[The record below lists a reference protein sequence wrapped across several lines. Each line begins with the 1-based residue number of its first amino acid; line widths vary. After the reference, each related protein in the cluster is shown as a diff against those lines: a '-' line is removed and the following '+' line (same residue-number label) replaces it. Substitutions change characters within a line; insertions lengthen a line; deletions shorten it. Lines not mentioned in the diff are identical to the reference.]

1 MHLPV
6 RGPGRRLLLCM
17 RGVLTMFC
25 WGVYISIYNRRWL
38 FMLHVQGINTNE
50 EGETEGG
57 ENCTHR
63 CGRPGAQLLLAT
75 WRGRKHARRRKRCIT
90 SVASRI
96 VAVRVVFALRSY

>member
-38 FMLHVQGINTNE
+38 FMLHVQGINKNE
-50 EGETEGG
+50 EGDT
-57 ENCTHR
+57 
-63 CGRPGAQLLLAT
+63 
-75 WRGRKHARRRKRCIT
+75 
-90 SVASRI
+90 
-96 VAVRVVFALRSY
+96 